1 MSVFQSKNDLLFNIT
16 NPHNLI
22 PKNESISIKKEMNY
36 FSFNS
41 IYRDKRLYPDAN
53 SFTRKLP
60 VTLSNIISLSL
71 FSIFF
76 TGPIYNFSENLG
88 NNSFKIGLYNTTKT
102 KQNVNLQDGNYTIS
116 SIINYIN
123 QILDDSS
130 LNISINYLQSQNR
143 FVFFSNTDV
152 DSNNDNRFY
161 IEVDSESSNC
171 NNSNTLKD
179 LLYTLGFDVNR
190 NYNRIDS
197 IHTNNIKEK
206 VFLFE
211 RNLTNRNDWP
221 ADDSGSTDYSGSTD
235 TIGRF
240 YAMAQSQPRF
250 RSEEP
255 IFLEIEKYNANISE
269 SRDIESDYGSVFS
282 AFAKI
287 NSRDYSLS
295 SVGNLTS
302 GKVNGIVDN
311 VTKDFPMPV
320 NHVSNLKF
328 KFRYGDNV
336 LVDLQNT
343 SIDFTIAI
351 TILDEKLNK

>member
-22 PKNESISIKKEMNY
+22 PKNESISIKREMNY

-53 SFTRKLP
+53 SFTSRLP

-88 NNSFKIGLYNTTKT
+88 NNSFKIGKYNVA
-102 KQNVNLQDGNYTIS
+102 NPIVEDIRLVDGNYTIY
-116 SIINYIN
+116 SIIDYIN
-123 QILDDSS
+123 QILSERS
-130 LNISINYLQSQNR
+130 LNISINYLKSQNR
-143 FVFFSNTDV
+143 FVFFSNNTD
-152 DSNNDNRFY
+152 DNRFY

-197 IHTNNIKEK
+197 INTDNIKEK

-211 RNLTNRNDWP
+211 RNLTNITDW
-221 ADDSGSTDYSGSTD
+221 STGTS
-235 TIGRF
+235 GRF

-255 IFLEIEKYNANISE
+255 IFLEIEKYNVNISE

-287 NSRDYSLS
+287 DSIDYNSS
-295 SVGNLTS
+295 NLVRFTS
-302 GKVNGIVDN
+302 GKLNGIVDN

>member
-53 SFTRKLP
+53 SFTSKLP

-88 NNSFKIGLYNTTKT
+88 NNSFKIGKYNTPNQIVKLI
-102 KQNVNLQDGNYTIS
+102 KLVDGNYTIS

-143 FVFFSNTDV
+143 FVFFSKTDV
-152 DSNNDNRFY
+152 DESDDENRFY

-171 NNSNTLKD
+171 NNSYTLKH
-179 LLYTLGFDVNR
+179 LLYNLGFDVNR

-197 IHTNNIKEK
+197 IHTDNIKEK
-206 VFLFE
+206 VFLFKE
-211 RNLTNRNDWP
+211 NLKITADWP
-221 ADDSGSTDYSGSTD
+221 GDDSGSTDTS
-235 TIGRF
+235 GRF
-240 YAMAQSQPRF
+240 YAMAQSQP
-250 RSEEP
+250 
-255 IFLEIEKYNANISE
+255 
-269 SRDIESDYGSVFS
+269 
-282 AFAKI
+282 
-287 NSRDYSLS
+287 
-295 SVGNLTS
+295 
-302 GKVNGIVDN
+302 
-311 VTKDFPMPV
+311 
-320 NHVSNLKF
+320 
-328 KFRYGDNV
+328 
-336 LVDLQNT
+336 
-343 SIDFTIAI
+343 
-351 TILDEKLNK
+351 

>member
-16 NPHNLI
+16 NPNNLI
-22 PKNESISIKKEMNY
+22 PKNESISIKREMNY
-36 FSFNS
+36 FSFNTN
-41 IYRDKRLYPDAN
+41 YRNKRLYPDAN
-53 SFTRKLP
+53 SFTSRLP
-60 VTLSNIISLSL
+60 LSLSNIISLSL

-88 NNSFKIGLYNTTKT
+88 NNSFKIGKYNAADPI
-102 KQNVNLQDGNYTIS
+102 VEHIRLVDGNYTIY
-116 SIINYIN
+116 SIIDYIN
-123 QILDDSS
+123 QILSERS
-130 LNISINYLQSQNR
+130 LNISINYLKSQNR
-143 FVFFSNTDV
+143 FVFFSNNTD
-152 DSNNDNRFY
+152 DNRFY

-197 IHTNNIKEK
+197 KNTDNIKEK

-211 RNLTNRNDWP
+211 RNLTDITDW
-221 ADDSGSTDYSGSTD
+221 STGTS
-235 TIGRF
+235 GRF

-287 NSRDYSLS
+287 DSRDYNSS
-295 SVGNLTS
+295 SVLKLTS

>member
-1 MSVFQSKNDLLFNIT
+1 
-16 NPHNLI
+16 LI
-22 PKNESISIKKEMNY
+22 PKNESISIKREMNY
-36 FSFNS
+36 FSFNTN
-41 IYRDKRLYPDAN
+41 YRNKRLYPDAN
-53 SFTRKLP
+53 SFTSRLP
-60 VTLSNIISLSL
+60 LSLSNIISLSL

-88 NNSFKIGLYNTTKT
+88 NNSFKIGKYDVANPSLIKL
-102 KQNVNLQDGNYTIS
+102 VDGNYTIT
-116 SIINYIN
+116 SIIDYIN
-123 QILDDSS
+123 QILSERS
-130 LNISINYLQSQNR
+130 LNISINYLKSQNR

-152 DSNNDNRFY
+152 DSNNNNRFY

-211 RNLTNRNDWP
+211 RNLTNITDW
-221 ADDSGSTDYSGSTD
+221 STGTS
-235 TIGRF
+235 GRF

-255 IFLEIEKYNANISE
+255 IFLEIEKYNVNISE
-269 SRDIESDYGSVFS
+269 SRNIESDYGSVFS

-287 NSRDYSLS
+287 NSRDYNSRDYNSRDYNSS
-295 SVGNLTS
+295 SVLKLTS